1 MVENFLGFIKFTKSL
16 TSPSASTGTNFVRKD
31 TQKSKA
37 GKQIDLQRRQKKI
50 KAEKDRLTEL
60 RKIGN
65 VKMPK
70 DTITNLYKMI

>member
-1 MVENFLGFIKFTKSL
+1 MVDNESF
-16 TSPSASTGTNFVRKD
+16 TSPLASTGTNFVRKD

-65 VKMPK
+65 IKMPK